1 MLTMIRRPSGERG
14 ANRPPQ
20 GAAVPRAV
28 RSPAADNGIILLTDT
43 PRGYNISDIR
53 IPHGG
58 IRSQRPTEEGPLRK
72 ALLRNDLQSI
82 NGNSRKGSN
91 MDNEH
96 NEMIEKSR
104 EQSCEKSREES
115 CKNSGESSCCCGTRH
130 KKRTEAEQKALLTRL
145 RRIEGQIRGL
155 EKMVENDAYCPD
167 ILVQSSAATSA
178 LNSFNK
184 VLLGCHIRSCV
195 AEDIRSGKDETVD
208 ELCELLQRLMK

>member
-1 MLTMIRRPSGERG
+1 MD
-14 ANRPPQ
+14 A
-20 GAAVPRAV
+20 
-28 RSPAADNGIILLTDT
+28 
-43 PRGYNISDIR
+43 R
-53 IPHGG
+53 IPRGG
-58 IRSQRPTEEGPLRK
+58 IRSRKALLRKAPLRK
-72 ALLRNDLQSI
+72 ARLRNDLQSI
-82 NGNSRKGSN
+82 NGNSRKGTN

-96 NEMIEKSR
+96 NEMIEKSS
-104 EQSCEKSREES
+104 EQTCEKSS
-115 CKNSGESSCCCGTRH
+115 ESSCCCGTRH

>member
-1 MLTMIRRPSGERG
+1 M
-14 ANRPPQ
+14 
-20 GAAVPRAV
+20 
-28 RSPAADNGIILLTDT
+28 
-43 PRGYNISDIR
+43 
-53 IPHGG
+53 
-58 IRSQRPTEEGPLRK
+58 RK

-82 NGNSRKGSN
+82 NSNSRKGTN
-91 MDNEH
+91 MDSEH
-96 NEMIEKSR
+96 NEMIEKSS
-104 EQSCEKSREES
+104 EQTCE
-115 CKNSGESSCCCGTRH
+115 NSSERSCCCGTRH
-130 KKRTEAEQKALLTRL
+130 KKRTEEEQKALLTRL

>member
-1 MLTMIRRPSGERG
+1 MGVS
-14 ANRPPQ
+14 
-20 GAAVPRAV
+20 RAG
-28 RSPAADNGIILLTDT
+28 RLYLG
-43 PRGYNISDIR
+43 
-53 IPHGG
+53 
-58 IRSQRPTEEGPLRK
+58 RPTEEGQ
-72 ALLRNDLQSI
+72 LRNDLQSI
-82 NGNSRKGSN
+82 NGNRRKGTN
-91 MDNEH
+91 MD
-96 NEMIEKSR
+96 NEMIEKSS
-104 EQSCEKSREES
+104 ENCS
-115 CKNSGESSCCCGTRH
+115 ESSCCCGTRH

>member
-1 MLTMIRRPSGERG
+1 MGVS
-14 ANRPPQ
+14 
-20 GAAVPRAV
+20 RA
-28 RSPAADNGIILLTDT
+28 G
-43 PRGYNISDIR
+43 
-53 IPHGG
+53 
-58 IRSQRPTEEGPLRK
+58 RPTEEGQ
-72 ALLRNDLQSI
+72 LRNDLQSI
-82 NGNSRKGSN
+82 NGNRRKGTN
-91 MDNEH
+91 MD
-96 NEMIEKSR
+96 NEMIEKSS
-104 EQSCEKSREES
+104 ENCS
-115 CKNSGESSCCCGTRH
+115 ESSCCCGTRH
-130 KKRTEAEQKALLTRL
+130 KKRTEEEQKALLTRL

>member
-1 MLTMIRRPSGERG
+1 M
-14 ANRPPQ
+14 
-20 GAAVPRAV
+20 
-28 RSPAADNGIILLTDT
+28 
-43 PRGYNISDIR
+43 
-53 IPHGG
+53 
-58 IRSQRPTEEGPLRK
+58 RK

-82 NGNSRKGSN
+82 NGNSRKGTN

-96 NEMIEKSR
+96 NEMIEKSSA
-104 EQSCEKSREES
+104 QTCE
-115 CKNSGESSCCCGTRH
+115 NSSERSCCCGTRH
-130 KKRTEAEQKALLTRL
+130 KKRTEEEQKALLTRL